1 MRRSSLAVFLFFVMT
16 VTIYSQARHA
26 PKRNDTWYEQALR
39 HLNPRNIDYGSIWDE
54 RKRALLQQLGSRYF
68 HYSFAATAAALILA
82 TVLGV
87 ERRSHKRALD
97 IAALAIAD
105 ILRHDE
111 YSRNAAD
118 DAIRR
123 YNEHIEGCN
132 RSIESGRDAE
142 AELRQ
147 VRKELADTREENR
160 ALRSELAKKLK
171 TTAERTPPA
180 ATTETPGVPNEKASE
195 PGHLAARIASLEK
208 QLRAERRK
216 HPAKG
221 TSVDDHRA

>member
-1 MRRSSLAVFLFFVMT
+1 LVAFLFFVIT
-16 VTIYSQARHA
+16 VSAYSQARHA

-39 HLNPRNIDYGSIWDE
+39 HLNPRNVDYGSIWE
-54 RKRALLQQLGSRYF
+54 VRKRALLQQVGSPYF
-68 HYSFAATAAALILA
+68 QYSFAATA
-82 TVLGV
+82 TVLV
-87 ERRSHKRALD
+87 LMTLLCVARRSHKRALD

-111 YSRNAAD
+111 YSRNVAD

-132 RSIESGRDAE
+132 RSIETGRDTE
-142 AELRQ
+142 AELGRL
-147 VRKELADTREENR
+147 RRELADTREENR
-160 ALRSELAKKLK
+160 ALRNELAKKLK
-171 TTAERTPPA
+171 TAAERTPPA
-180 ATTETPGVPNEKASE
+180 ATTEAPTVPNEKAAE

>member
-1 MRRSSLAVFLFFVMT
+1 MT
-16 VTIYSQARHA
+16 VSVHSQARHA
-26 PKRNDTWYEQALR
+26 AKRNDTWYEQALR
-39 HLNPRNIDYGSIWDE
+39 HLNPRNIDYGSVWEE
-54 RKRALLQQLGSRYF
+54 RKRSLLQQLGSPYF
-68 HYSFAATAAALILA
+68 QYGFAATAAVLVLA
-82 TVLGV
+82 TVLWV

-97 IAALAIAD
+97 IAALTIAD

-111 YSRNAAD
+111 YSRNVAD
-118 DAIRR
+118 DAIGR

-132 RSIESGRDAE
+132 RSIETGRDTE
-142 AELRQ
+142 VELRR

-160 ALRSELAKKLK
+160 ALRNELAKKLK
-171 TTAERTPPA
+171 SAGERTPPA
-180 ATTETPGVPNEKASE
+180 ATTETPGAPKEKAAE
-195 PGHLAARIASLEK
+195 PGHLAARIDSLEK

>member
-1 MRRSSLAVFLFFVMT
+1 MKRSTLIVFLFFVMT
-16 VTIYSQARHA
+16 VSVYGQARHT

-39 HLNPRNIDYGSIWDE
+39 HLNPRNIDYGSLWEE
-54 RKRALLQQLGSRYF
+54 RKRALLQQLGSPYF
-68 HYSFAATAAALILA
+68 QYSFAATAA
-82 TVLGV
+82 VLVLMPLLGL

-111 YSRNAAD
+111 YSRNVAD

-132 RSIESGRDAE
+132 RSIETGRDTE
-142 AELRQ
+142 AELRR

-160 ALRSELAKKLK
+160 ALRNELAKKLK
-171 TTAERTPPA
+171 TTTERTPTA
-180 ATTETPGVPNEKASE
+180 ATTQTPSAPNEKAAE
-195 PGHLAARIASLEK
+195 PGHLAARIESLEK
-208 QLRAERRK
+208 QLRAERRR
-216 HPAKG
+216 HPAQG